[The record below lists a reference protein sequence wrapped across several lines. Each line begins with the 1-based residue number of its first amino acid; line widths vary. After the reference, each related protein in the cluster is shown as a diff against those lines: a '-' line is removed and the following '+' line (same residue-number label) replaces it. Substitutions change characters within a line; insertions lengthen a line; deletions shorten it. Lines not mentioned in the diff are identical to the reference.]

1 MTNLELIFVLAL
13 YRPVAARARILDDNV
28 NVRSRI
34 FLIWIMRASE
44 ACAGGLRESSR
55 SSV

>member
-44 ACAGGLRESSR
+44 ACAGSLRESSR
-55 SSV
+55 SSA